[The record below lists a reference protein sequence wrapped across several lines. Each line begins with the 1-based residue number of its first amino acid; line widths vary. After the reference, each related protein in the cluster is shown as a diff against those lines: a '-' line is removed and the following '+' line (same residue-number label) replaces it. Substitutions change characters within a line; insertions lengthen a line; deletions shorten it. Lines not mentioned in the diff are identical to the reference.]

1 MLLATLAGVS
11 MKKLWSMISS
21 LQIIVHYPMLK
32 IPIAPNLL
40 KILNSVVE
48 IVNMGLIPKEYVKK
62 IIKKITKES
71 NIGKTSDSKLS
82 SVDIF

>member
-48 IVNMGLIPKEYVKK
+48 IVNMGLIPK
-62 IIKKITKES
+62 
-71 NIGKTSDSKLS
+71 
-82 SVDIF
+82 

>member
-1 MLLATLAGVS
+1 MASNAITATLSSNMLLATLAGFS

-48 IVNMGLIPKEYVKK
+48 IVNMGLIPKQYVK
-62 IIKKITKES
+62 
-71 NIGKTSDSKLS
+71 
-82 SVDIF
+82 